1 MAVIRPAA
9 RGATPLNDIDAGR
22 RIDRWLWS
30 ARLIRTRSAAAAL
43 VQSGRIR
50 LFRAGAE
57 WTRIAKA
64 SFRLAPRD
72 ILTVPLG
79 RGVKVVEVIG
89 FAPTRGAPAIARQL
103 YADLTDTHTDR
114 DAPAGDDAGTAG
126 QNKGF

>member
-1 MAVIRPAA
+1 MAVSRPAA
-9 RGATPLNDIDAGR
+9 RSATPAGDLDAGR

-50 LFRAGAE
+50 LFRAGTD
-57 WTRIAKA
+57 WTRVAKA

-79 RGVKVVEVIG
+79 RGVKVVEVLG
-89 FAPTRGAPAIARQL
+89 FAPTRGSAALARLL
-103 YADLTDTHTDR
+103 YADLTQSRQADDV
-114 DAPAGDDAGTAG
+114 PAGEA
-126 QNKGF
+126 